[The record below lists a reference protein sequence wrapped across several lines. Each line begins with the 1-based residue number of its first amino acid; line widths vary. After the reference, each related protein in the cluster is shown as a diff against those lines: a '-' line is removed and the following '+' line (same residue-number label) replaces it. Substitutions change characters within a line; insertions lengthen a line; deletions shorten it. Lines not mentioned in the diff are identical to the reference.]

1 MSEFKVG
8 DRVITQWGEEARELG
23 LNPEDISSTEE
34 HTILAIHDND
44 GYLDPGCSWYPLSLM
59 TQVIQ
64 KKDGD
69 DRLRDECAMMA
80 MQGDWAAQNEEGGY
94 YTNSTDM
101 EFLVKRA
108 ELYYRM
114 ADAMLEARKK

>member
-8 DRVITQWGEEARELG
+8 PAFLQVITGWC
-23 LNPEDISSTEE
+23 
-34 HTILAIHDND
+34 
-44 GYLDPGCSWYPLSLM
+44 PGMSLCDYFAA
-59 TQVIQ
+59 
-64 KKDGD
+64 K
-69 DRLRDECAMMA
+69 A

-94 YTNSTDM
+94 YPNSADM

-114 ADAMLEARKK
+114 ADAMIEARKK